1 MKNKNIN
8 LEKRINKDTSLNLP
22 ERTNFKEWIK
32 SELAQ
37 RTYQELLA
45 KSLSEDKIYVSLREI
60 FVELRKGALEDLEQ
74 SVR

>member
-1 MKNKNIN
+1 MNNKINI
-8 LEKRINKDTSLNLP
+8 EKRIDKDISLNLP

-37 RTYQELLA
+37 RTYQELLS
-45 KSLSEDKIYVSLREI
+45 KSLNEDKIYVSLREI

>member
-1 MKNKNIN
+1 MNNKLK
-8 LEKRINKDTSLNLP
+8 LEKRINKDISLNLP
-22 ERTNFKEWIK
+22 ERINFKEWIK
-32 SELAQ
+32 SELAE

-45 KSLSEDKIYVSLREI
+45 KSFSEDKIYVSLREI